1 MEKRTSLWQIRKWK
15 WTWGLETSDP
25 DFEDR
30 DFQKIWWA
38 VLEGQH
44 ADESRLG
51 LATDDSES
59 GKITPTRKGKSPKH
73 GVSVFEGFSMEFTR
87 LGPEK
92 GNRLLYSLNILVWRT
107 SGVKSPPRTF
117 GNRPARAEETGGDGI
132 PTRCEVGFLWANLFW
147 NTLFRDQLECP
158 VCLELM
164 YPPIK

>member
-15 WTWGLETSDP
+15 WSWGLETSDP

-107 SGVKSPPRTF
+107 SGVKWQPNSPLTSLP
-117 GNRPARAEETGGDGI
+117 
-132 PTRCEVGFLWANLFW
+132 PTPYLSTHCYSWSQN
-147 NTLFRDQLECP
+147 
-158 VCLELM
+158 
-164 YPPIK
+164 IKTKRMPLHWSWDI